1 MNVTLIKDETVR
13 PGLTGLGDSIM
24 IRTEMIITRLSLVFA
39 LTFIATPAFAATVR
53 VAVGQQRVVERPSIL
68 KVAIGNPKVAD
79 VRALS
84 TRQILVTGV
93 SSGRTSLTIF
103 GPGGSE
109 QLDVHVTAQDLRA
122 SEREV
127 SRLIRGLPRVKVREM
142 GERLVLQG
150 EVRSVDEHRRLSL
163 VREMHPSVINMV
175 TIAASAKSAIADGL
189 TERFRKHG
197 YDHIEALL
205 IGPTLFVEGTVP
217 SSDDL
222 EKASEII
229 KSAGVGV
236 ENLIKV
242 GNRRMVLIECQF
254 VEVRRSRNDLVGVRL
269 PLQITGKGQLGINI
283 TRGFIGPVTDSGG
296 ASLDMNGETP
306 FSFGLQFN
314 SGYGRLLAQPRRL
327 ASAGEQAHFLAGG
340 EVPIVT
346 QSDNGTSVEWK
357 EFGVMLAVTPLVDR
371 LGNIN
376 MRIKAEVSH
385 PDSSVAV
392 LNIPGFRTRRVETSV
407 SASSGETI
415 VLSGIYNND
424 EQKDVS
430 KFPGLGH
437 IPIIGEL
444 FKSRAWKEKKSE
456 LMVLLTPRLVTP
468 ASDRVR
474 RIINDARRMYDRSS
488 KEVRFNIWD

>member
-1 MNVTLIKDETVR
+1 MISNIMR
-13 PGLTGLGDSIM
+13 ISRIGLLAA
-24 IRTEMIITRLSLVFA
+24 LVFYA
-39 LTFIATPAFAATVR
+39 LPAEAATVR
-53 VAVGQQRVVERPSIL
+53 VAVGQQRVVERPNIV
-68 KVAIGNPKVAD
+68 KAAIGNPKVAD

-84 TRQILVTGV
+84 QRQLLITGV
-93 SSGRTSLTIF
+93 GVGRTSLTIF
-103 GPGGSE
+103 GPAGSE
-109 QLDVHVTAQDLRA
+109 QLNVQVTSQDLRA

-127 SRLIRGLPRVKVREM
+127 GRLIRGLPKVRVREI
-142 GERLVLQG
+142 GDRLVLQG
-150 EVRSVDEHRRLSL
+150 EVRSVKEHRRLSL

-175 TIAASAKSAIADGL
+175 TIAEATKAAIADGL

-197 YDHIEALL
+197 YPHVEAVLV
-205 IGPTLFVEGTVP
+205 GPTLFVEGTVP

-269 PLQITGKGQLGINI
+269 PLQITGKGQLGVNI
-283 TRGFIGPVTDSGG
+283 TRGFLGPVTDSGG
-296 ASLDMNGETP
+296 ATMDMNGETP

-314 SGYGRLLAQPRRL
+314 SGYGRLLAQPRLL
-327 ASAGEQAHFLAGG
+327 ASAGEEAEFLAGG
-340 EVPIVT
+340 EIPVVT
-346 QSDNGTSVEWK
+346 QNQNGTTVKWK
-357 EFGVMLAVTPLVDR
+357 EFGVKLGVLPLVDR
-371 LGNIN
+371 IGNIN
-376 MRIKAEVSH
+376 LRIKAEVSQ

-392 LNIPGFRTRRVETSV
+392 MNIPGFRTRRVETAV
-407 SASSGETI
+407 STSSGETI
-415 VLSGIYNND
+415 ALSGIYNND

-444 FKSRAWKEKKSE
+444 FKSRAWKENKSE

-474 RIINDARRMYDRSS
+474 RIIDDARRMYDRSS